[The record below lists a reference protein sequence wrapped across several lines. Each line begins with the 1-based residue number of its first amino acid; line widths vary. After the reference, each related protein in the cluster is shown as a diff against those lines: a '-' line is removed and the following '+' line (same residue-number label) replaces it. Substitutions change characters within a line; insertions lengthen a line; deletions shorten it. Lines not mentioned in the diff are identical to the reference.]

1 MTPERVTGELEPSE
15 RFRPWHR
22 IVVITAVSLTLLL
35 VGAIFG
41 MIVRLPD
48 TPAAPPETG
57 SVDVGFAQD
66 MTVHHQQ
73 AVQMAGWERDHSNDP
88 VVIQLAADIE
98 ATQTGQI
105 GRMQGWLELWGAA
118 SLPTGGHM
126 AWMAGAPGGH
136 GHDGSTPAT
145 AVPTMPGMATSQE
158 LRDLRAATGPDL
170 DIKFLQLMLR
180 HHQGGAA
187 MLSYAA
193 ERATVPQVRNL
204 AAQMQSSQASETEYL
219 TQLLTERGGKPL
231 PL

>member
-1 MTPERVTGELEPSE
+1 MTSAPGTADLDPSE

-22 IVVITAVSLTLLL
+22 TVVIIAVSLTLVL

-41 MIVRLPD
+41 MLIRLPG

-73 AVQMAGWERDHSNDP
+73 AVQMAGWERDHSTDP

-118 SLPTGGHM
+118 ALPVGGHM
-126 AWMAGAPGGH
+126 AWMADTPDGH
-136 GHDGSTPAT
+136 GHTPGAPT
-145 AVPTMPGMATSQE
+145 AGVPTMPGMATSQE

-170 DIKFLQLMLR
+170 DVKFLQLMLR

-193 ERATVPQVRNL
+193 ERATIPQVRNL
-204 AAQMQSSQASETEYL
+204 AAQMLSSQSSETEYL
-219 TQLLTERGGKPL
+219 SQLLAERGGKPL